1 MSQSPFAAVIL
12 AAGSGTRMKSAM
24 PKVMHP
30 IAGRP
35 MIAYPL
41 EVLRPLSPAATLV
54 VIGPRMENVAE
65 IVAPAESV
73 VQDPPLGT
81 GDAVRTAMR
90 ALDGRLAP
98 QGPIEDVL
106 VLYGDTPF
114 LATETLS
121 RLLAERRRT
130 AAAVLVSGMRPA
142 DPGPYARFVLAPHG
156 PPHRTPPP
164 PHARPEE

>member
-1 MSQSPFAAVIL
+1 MKQSRFAAVIL

-41 EVLRPLSPAATLV
+41 EALRPLSAAATLV
-54 VIGPRMENVAE
+54 VIGPRMKGVAE
-65 IVAPAESV
+65 TVAPAASV

-81 GDAVRTAMR
+81 GDAVRTAML

-98 QGPIEDVL
+98 QGSIEDVL

-121 RLLAERRRT
+121 RLLAERRRS
-130 AAAVLVSGMRPA
+130 AAAILSISTGSILVRMRPSA
-142 DPGPYARFVLAPHG
+142 
-156 PPHRTPPP
+156 
-164 PHARPEE
+164 